1 MESHEKD
8 LRSVVESDEQ
18 RQAIQNDYRSANLT
32 PREMALLD
40 FAVKLTKDPT
50 GIRQAELHALR
61 SHAFTDEQLV
71 DAAHCIGY
79 FNFINRVLDGL
90 GVDPEPSMRY
100 ANKGGI

>member
-18 RQAIQNDYRSANLT
+18 RQAVQADYRSARLT
-32 PREMALLD
+32 PREVALLD
-40 FAVKLTKDPT
+40 FAVKLTRHPSAVQRDDVD
-50 GIRQAELHALR
+50 ALR
-61 SHAFTDEQLV
+61 DRGFSDEQLV
-71 DAAHCIGY
+71 DAMQCIGY

-100 ANKGGI
+100 PKGGG